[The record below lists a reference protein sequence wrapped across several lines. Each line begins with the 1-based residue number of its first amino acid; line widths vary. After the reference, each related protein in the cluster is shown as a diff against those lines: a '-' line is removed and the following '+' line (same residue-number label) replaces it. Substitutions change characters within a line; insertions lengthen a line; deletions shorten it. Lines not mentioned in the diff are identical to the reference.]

1 MIYLVRNSM
10 NYVIGVFDT
19 IALAKTYLS
28 SIGVTTYEDFSY
40 LMRIEDMTYASRIC
54 YVDGICIYNNKNF
67 WLNTSNTIYDN
78 YESHTV
84 TDFMNKIVYKDQ
96 FKQEMNRNSMRLNNI
111 YTTSDE
117 VNYNIDIGFEFI
129 TLFREECVN
138 ADLGSLNGLSIASK
152 TANLIPLIMTGSFKE
167 SLTVLSTYT
176 TDEYF
181 TTERLSKYKA
191 MIASADVITYQ
202 R

>member
-28 SIGVTTYEDFSY
+28 SIGVTAYEDFSY

-67 WLNTSNTIYDN
+67 WLNTSNTVYDN

-138 ADLGSLNGLSIASK
+138 ADL
-152 TANLIPLIMTGSFKE
+152 E

-181 TTERLSKYKA
+181 TTERLAKYKA
-191 MIASADVITYQ
+191 MITSADVITYQ

>member
-67 WLNTSNTIYDN
+67 WLNTSNTVYNN

-167 SLTVLSTYT
+167 ALTVLSTYT
-176 TDEYF
+176 VDEYF
-181 TTERLSKYKA
+181 TTARLAKYKA
-191 MIASADVITYQ
+191 MIASADIITYQ